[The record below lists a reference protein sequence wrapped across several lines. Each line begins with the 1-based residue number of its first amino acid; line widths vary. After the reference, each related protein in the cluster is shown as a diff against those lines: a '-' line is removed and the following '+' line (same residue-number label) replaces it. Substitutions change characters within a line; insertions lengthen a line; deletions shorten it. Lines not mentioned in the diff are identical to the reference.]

1 MSGRFAALRHRDF
14 TVFWSANV
22 VSRIGTQMR
31 DVALAWQIYVLTR
44 SPLALGLMGASRF
57 LPIVVL
63 ALGGGVAADAFDRRR
78 IMLFTQTIL
87 AFTSASMAFLTY
99 HGWMTTGLAYSFVAL
114 SAAANAFDGPA
125 RQSIVPNILPIA
137 DLANGLTLSLLGIQ
151 VATMVGPALGGVML
165 EVSSIEVIYAVDA
178 ISYIAMLVA
187 LLTIRPRTGDGGL
200 HPSKPEGARAQL
212 NVAALLDGF
221 RFLWSKPMIIWLMLL
236 DFLATFFAGSLLL
249 MPIFADEI
257 FAVGPRGLGWLSS
270 APSAGALLASAWLA
284 WRPPIRRYGVAVLG
298 SVVVYGASVAAF
310 GATRSFPLA
319 LLFLAGSGAADTVS
333 TVVRQLVRQTFT
345 PDALRGRMTGV
356 NMIFFIGGP
365 QLGEV
370 EAGVVAKLTSAR
382 VSVVSGGLA
391 CMVITLL
398 LGAML
403 PVLRALKAGQ
413 EAMGEEEE
421 KGEREEKTPG

>member
-1 MSGRFAALRHRDF
+1 VSGRFAALQHRDF
-14 TVFWSANV
+14 TVFWSANI

-31 DVALAWQIYVLTR
+31 DLALAQQIYVLTR

-87 AFTSASMAFLTY
+87 ALTSASMALLTWS
-99 HGWMTTGLAYSFVAL
+99 GQMTTGLAYGFVAL

-125 RQSIVPNILPIA
+125 RQSIVPNILPISA
-137 DLANGLTLSLLGIQ
+137 LANGLTLSLLGIQ
-151 VATMVGPALGGVML
+151 VATMVGPALGGML
-165 EVSSIEVIYAVDA
+165 LAASSFQAIYAIDA
-178 ISYIAMLVA
+178 ISYVAVLVA
-187 LLTIRPRTGDGGL
+187 LLTIRPLAERDAAVHPERAGG
-200 HPSKPEGARAQL
+200 KRAEL
-212 NVAALLDGF
+212 NVSALLDGF
-221 RFLWSKPMIIWLMLL
+221 RFLWSKPVIIWLMVL

-249 MPIFADEI
+249 MPIFANEI
-257 FAVGPRGLGWLSS
+257 FAVGPLGLGWLAS

-284 WRPPIRRYGVAVLG
+284 YRPPIRRYGVAVLG

-310 GATRSFPLA
+310 GVTRSFPLA

-370 EAGVVAKLTSAR
+370 EAGIVAKLSSAR
-382 VSVVSGGLA
+382 FSVVSGGLA
-391 CMVITLL
+391 CMLITLVV
-398 LGAML
+398 GAAL
-403 PVLRALKAGQ
+403 PVLRRLQAGQ
-413 EAMGEEEE
+413 EATEEE
-421 KGEREEKTPG
+421 RA